1 MENNYFINETL
12 IKDIECKHKERYNKY
27 CLSCEK
33 NICDMCKG
41 HENHRKIEFNSIEPE
56 QRTYEEFKKNLSEMN
71 YIGEDIKKK
80 YNKIIQIKDLV
91 VDLYTIINKS
101 LQNLK
106 NYVVDFENHLKFNNV
121 IFNSYKNNKRNYYI
135 LNNFNSLTF
144 MTNIESK
151 YNDLNIKKIEN
162 LINKIADSNEKN
174 MWISEKYCKNW
185 GLREGI
191 REFIQNQYDGIITKI
206 ESKKNLK
213 VNKVGGEYLNDGK
226 KIYLEY
232 DFLKKGENKI
242 YGKIRY
248 NENKKILSISNEG
261 ELFLGDFLLG
271 GSKEEQNN
279 SDLIGAFG
287 EGMKLAILALCRL
300 KKDVTI
306 ISSNKKYNFVIKED
320 INFTKNSIPQKCLH
334 CKIEDY
340 NSDEMKDQVKVL
352 IKNIEKEE
360 WVNQV
365 DNFLWLIDD
374 VIEKYTSLDKNNNE
388 IGQIIYESRL
398 KNKLYVKGIF
408 VQDLEKNPNYQKEA
422 KENIPGFNADL
433 KIDRDRNCVQSIS
446 DLKTIIANIISGT
459 FNKNIDYLRDYQQKT
474 GYKFTKTEYGF
485 IKTEGKGDE
494 TEIYNL
500 KYLTKNVVNCLQSDN
515 LDIIDYYDLGYNLSK
530 ESIEIIW
537 NEMYLDKENE
547 NKQPTTN
554 SRSITEF
561 IHEKKLPEKFY
572 EYYNVRYKLF
582 HILEKSQSYKSIE
595 KKFAEYAE
603 NAINI
608 EPTNEY
614 KNALKDIYSKVKLK
628 MKDFDDSL
636 VKFKK
641 FTNIDKD
648 FCFKNNNEIYF
659 SSDKLNE
666 NLTEEWKF
674 WVFIKILNIS
684 DIKIENSY
692 SLFHS
697 VF

>member
-27 CLSCEK
+27 CFSCEK

-91 VDLYTIINKS
+91 VDLYSILNKS

-121 IFNSYKNNKRNYYI
+121 IFNSYKNKKKNYYI
-135 LNNFNSLTF
+135 LKNFNSLTF
-144 MTNIESK
+144 LTNIESK

-162 LINKIADSNEKN
+162 LINKIAESNEKN

-340 NSDEMKDQVKVL
+340 NSDEMKDQVKV
-352 IKNIEKEE
+352 IINNIEREE

-374 VIEKYTSLDKNNNE
+374 VIEKYTSLDKDNNE

-474 GYKFTKTEYGF
+474 GYEFTKTEYGF

-500 KYLTKNVVNCLQSDN
+500 KYLTKNVVNCLQSGN

-572 EYYNVRYKLF
+572 EYYNVNYKLF
-582 HILEKSQSYKSIE
+582 RILEKSQSYKSIE

-608 EPTNEY
+608 EPSNEY

-628 MKDFDDSL
+628 IKDFDDSL